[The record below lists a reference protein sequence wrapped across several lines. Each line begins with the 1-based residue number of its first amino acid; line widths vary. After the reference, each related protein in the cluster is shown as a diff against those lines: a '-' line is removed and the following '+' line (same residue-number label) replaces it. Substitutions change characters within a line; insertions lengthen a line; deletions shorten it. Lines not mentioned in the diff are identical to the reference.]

1 MKPWEIRGMNG
12 RLHGLSSRFP
22 ARNGKQETRNRKGQV
37 ALEFL
42 VYAGVFLLIAVA
54 AYALTYFTQRGE
66 VAFRESQMFRE
77 FGYKFQYAAI
87 VAYRGGPGFTYDLY
101 FDKNIDGRPFSL
113 AFVTRGGAST
123 VNTAWNGTSSEFAYL
138 YSIPYASYEAEGSC
152 ATESGGAVEVDG
164 EEANGHLLFSNDG
177 VERGR
182 AVITVH
188 CGG

>member
-1 MKPWEIRGMNG
+1 MN
-12 RLHGLSSRFP
+12 S
-22 ARNGKQETRNRKGQV
+22 RKGQV

-66 VAFRESQMFRE
+66 VAVRESQMFRE

-101 FDKNIDGRPFSL
+101 FPQNIDGKPFGL
-113 AFVTRGGAST
+113 AYFTSGGSSNVKT
-123 VNTAWNGTSSEFAYL
+123 VWNGTTSEYAYL
-138 YSIPYASYEAEGSC
+138 YRIPLASYEQGDGGCFGAGSGV
-152 ATESGGAVEVDG
+152 SIDAVK
-164 EEANGHLLFSNDG
+164 ANGHILLSNEG
-177 VERGR
+177 VRGTGGDAR
-182 AVITVH
+182 VVIKVH

>member
-1 MKPWEIRGMNG
+1 M
-12 RLHGLSSRFP
+12 
-22 ARNGKQETRNRKGQV
+22 RNRKGQV

-66 VAFRESQMFRE
+66 VAMRESQMFRE

-101 FDKNIDGRPFSL
+101 FPQNVDGKPFEL
-113 AFVTRGGAST
+113 TYMTAGGSSNVKT
-123 VNTAWNGTSSEFAYL
+123 VWNGTTSEYAYL
-138 YSIPYASYEAEGSC
+138 YPIPLASYEPGEGDCFGAGGGTSIDAGKAKGHIFLSNEGAEGGS
-152 ATESGGAVEVDG
+152 V
-164 EEANGHLLFSNDG
+164 
-177 VERGR
+177 
-182 AVITVH
+182 VIRVH